1 MPRIKLSDND
11 IEKTLNTIDLDKYEI
26 FREYEKNNNKFLA
39 TNNFFISEH
48 FDDNSNDEKYIKILG
63 NNNEKYIEKYEDTY
77 FVYYNVDYNDKEV
90 IKEIKEINLMVIKNL
105 NIEINNYDID
115 IKKLIKNNEIS
126 NLECDKLIEDFYF
139 SPYYINKFNIS
150 NTSKLN
156 LNKKKYIFKIK
167 RGEINIKNQIEQ
179 CHFVI

>member
-1 MPRIKLSDND
+1 MPASKLSEND
-11 IEKTLNTIDLDKYEI
+11 IENYLNSIDNKFEI
-26 FREYEKNNNKFLA
+26 FREYEKKNNIFVA
-39 TNNFFISEH
+39 RSNFFVSSH
-48 FDDNSNDEKYIKILG
+48 SDNSNDEKYIKILG

-139 SPYYINKFNIS
+139 NPYYINKFNIS
-150 NTSKLN
+150 DTSKLN